1 MDHDLHGQ
9 FPLGYTISPSLYD
22 LAPAA
27 LRWYYENSKEGDY
40 FVAGPSGS
48 SYIFP
53 SKMSD
58 ADLDDYLA
66 KLNEYVD
73 KSGLNICNILD
84 QKIMDNP
91 KVYNKYLA
99 QPNIDAI
106 FYTGY
111 GEKGDGRIK
120 FSDNGKPVIE
130 QRSVLWEGID
140 GGSNRGEE

>member
-1 MDHDLHGQ
+1 
-9 FPLGYTISPSLYD
+9 
-22 LAPAA
+22 
-27 LRWYYENSKEGDY
+27 
-40 FVAGPSGS
+40 
-48 SYIFP
+48 
-53 SKMSD
+53 MSD

-140 GGSNRGEE
+140 GGSNRGEESTVISQINSRSANRIVPTDILLYLYIAGQRTSKVSKPSLMD

>member
-1 MDHDLHGQ
+1 
-9 FPLGYTISPSLYD
+9 
-22 LAPAA
+22 
-27 LRWYYENSKEGDY
+27 
-40 FVAGPSGS
+40 
-48 SYIFP
+48 
-53 SKMSD
+53 MSD

-130 QRSVLWEGID
+130 RH
-140 GGSNRGEE
+140 